1 MDENVLWHDT
11 AVSRDQRWAAHGLRG
26 ATVWFT
32 GLSGSGKSTIANA
45 VAARLLAAGR
55 PAYLLDGDNVRHG
68 LNADLGFSAADRAEN
83 VRRIGEV
90 ARLMADAGL
99 VVLVPV
105 ISPYRADR
113 ERVRSAHEVA
123 GLAFAEVFVD
133 TPLELCEPRDPKGLY
148 AKARAGELAGMT
160 GIDDPYQ
167 PPASPELT
175 LRPGE
180 LDDQVAAPPRARAA
194 QACGPST
201 AGSASTAAT

>member
-1 MDENVLWHDT
+1 MSRTPAQHNIVWHDT
-11 AVSRDQRWAAHGLRG
+11 VVGREQRWSTHGLRG

-45 VAARLLAAGR
+45 VAEQLLAADR

-90 ARLMADAGL
+90 ARLMTDAGL

-113 ERVRSAHEVA
+113 DNVRAMHEAA
-123 GLAFAEVFVD
+123 GLSFVEVFVD
-133 TPLELCEPRDPKGLY
+133 TPLELCEQRDPKGLY
-148 AKARAGELAGMT
+148 AKARAGVITGMT
-160 GIDDPYQ
+160 GIDDPYEA
-167 PPASPELT
+167 PTSPELR
-175 LRPGE
+175 LEPAA
-180 LDDQVAAPPRARAA
+180 LHVQAAQVVAATR
-194 QACGPST
+194 
-201 AGSASTAAT
+201 